1 MYNNYGYN
9 PYYPQQRYQG
19 VDTNN
24 QQPMMTTY
32 QQPMQLAKPS
42 GLLGKSVDN
51 IDVVKA
57 TDIPLDGSISYF
69 PLTDGSAIVSK
80 QLQMD
85 GTSKM
90 VVYKPAK
97 ANSKRNMENNY
108 WALRKAKFDK
118 SIAEC
123 KVLSKSSS
131 ELGVCFSRV
140 ANLERNKNAQR
151 DNAKYE
157 KNMDLNTEIRDG
169 GYWWY

>member
-9 PYYPQQRYQG
+9 PYYQQQQRMQG
-19 VDTNN
+19 IEQ

-32 QQPMQLAKPS
+32 QQPMQLTKPS

-90 VVYKPAK
+90 VVYKPVK
-97 ANSKRNMENNY
+97 ENSDDSK
-108 WALRKAKFDK
+108 KFVTF
-118 SIAEC
+118 EEMQ
-123 KVLSKSSS
+123 S
-131 ELGVCFSRV
+131 EL
-140 ANLERNKNAQR
+140 AKIDILDLE
-151 DNAKYE
+151 
-157 KNMDLNTEIRDG
+157 DLKDEIKEIKKQLKGIKKPKED
-169 GYWWY
+169 

>member
-9 PYYPQQRYQG
+9 PYYQQQQRMQG
-19 VDTNN
+19 IE

-32 QQPMQLAKPS
+32 QQPIQLTKPS

-90 VVYKPAK
+90 VVYKPIK
-97 ANSKRNMENNY
+97 ENSDDSK
-108 WALRKAKFDK
+108 KFVTF
-118 SIAEC
+118 EEMQ
-123 KVLSKSSS
+123 S
-131 ELGVCFSRV
+131 EL
-140 ANLERNKNAQR
+140 AKIDILDLE
-151 DNAKYE
+151 
-157 KNMDLNTEIRDG
+157 DLKDEIKEIKKQLKEFKSKKSKDDE
-169 GYWWY
+169 